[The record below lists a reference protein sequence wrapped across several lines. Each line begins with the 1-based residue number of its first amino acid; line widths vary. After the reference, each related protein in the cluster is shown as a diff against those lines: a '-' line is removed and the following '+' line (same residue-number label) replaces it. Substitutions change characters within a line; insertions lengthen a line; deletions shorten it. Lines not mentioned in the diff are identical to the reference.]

1 MLLLTRASA
10 IGDVTTIRR
19 LRARTKIPEGFTRNK
34 AAVIGLVITSAYIT
48 VSMAAPLLPLRDPL
62 QMSPAH
68 RLESF
73 NRTYLL
79 GTDSFGRDILS
90 RLIFGARVSL
100 CIAVF
105 SVGLSAA
112 MGTFIGLLTG
122 YLGGDVDSIIMR
134 VMDILF
140 AFPVLLLALL
150 IVTMLGASSENVVI
164 AIAVVYTPI
173 FARLI
178 RSATLAIKAKEFV
191 EASKCIGAGSG
202 WIIRFHIF
210 PNVVTT
216 LVVQTS
222 LALSWA
228 ILTEATLSFLGL
240 GTQPPMP
247 SLGRMV
253 YEGKGFME
261 MAPWLA
267 VAPGAAVMLGIIG
280 FNLLGDGLRDLLDP
294 RLRV

>member
-10 IGDVTTIRR
+10 MSDMATSRR
-19 LRARTKIPEGFTRNK
+19 LRARIEIPERFTRNK
-34 AAVIGLVITSAYIT
+34 AAVIGLVITGAYII
-48 VSMAAPLLPLRDPL
+48 VSMAGPLLPLRDPL
-62 QMSPAH
+62 KMSPVD
-68 RLESF
+68 RLQPC
-73 NRTYLL
+73 NRIYLL
-79 GTDSFGRDILS
+79 GTDQFGRDMLS
-90 RLIFGARVSL
+90 RLIFAVRVSL
-100 CIAVF
+100 RIAVF

-122 YLGGDVDSIIMR
+122 YFGGVVDLVIMR

-140 AFPVLLLALL
+140 AFPLLLLALL
-150 IVTMLGASSENVVI
+150 IVTVLGASSGNVVI

-173 FARLI
+173 FARLM
-178 RSATLAIKAKEFV
+178 RGPTLAIKAKEFV

-202 WIIRFHIF
+202 WIIRVHVF
-210 PNVVTT
+210 PNVVST

-228 ILTEATLSFLGL
+228 ILTEATLSFLGM
-240 GTQPPMP
+240 GTQPPVP

-267 VAPGAAVMLGIIG
+267 VAPGVAVVLAIVG

-294 RLRV
+294 RSRV